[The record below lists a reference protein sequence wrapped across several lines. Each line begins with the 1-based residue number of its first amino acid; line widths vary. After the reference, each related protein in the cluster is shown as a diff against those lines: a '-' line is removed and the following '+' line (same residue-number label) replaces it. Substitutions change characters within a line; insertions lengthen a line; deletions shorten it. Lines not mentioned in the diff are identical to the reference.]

1 MRDIAFVFFLAA
13 VLCVTGG
20 MIWGL
25 QMAASNDHSMVGA
38 HAHLNLVGWATMAL
52 FAIYYRLTP
61 QAARGWL
68 PRIHAAAAILGV
80 GIMVPGIAL
89 ATTGGSPGLAILG
102 SLLVFAS
109 MLIFLVTVVR
119 HGFGSRDAQ
128 TWAGASRGRVA
139 PAE

>member
-1 MRDIAFVFFLAA
+1 MRDIAFIFFLAA

-25 QMAASNDHSMVGA
+25 QMAASGDHAMVGA

-61 QAARGWL
+61 RAAQGWL
-68 PRIHAAAAILGV
+68 PRIHAAAAILGS
-80 GIMVPGIAL
+80 ML
-89 ATTGGSPGLAILG
+89 T
-102 SLLVFAS
+102 FAS
-109 MLIFLVTVVR
+109 ILIFLFTVVR
-119 HGFGSRDAQ
+119 YGFGAAQADHRRARLDAAL
-128 TWAGASRGRVA
+128 T

>member
-1 MRDIAFVFFLAA
+1 MRDVAFVFLRAA

-25 QMAASNDHSMVGA
+25 QMAASEDHSMVGA

-68 PRIHAAAAILGV
+68 PRVHAVAAILGV
-80 GIMVPGIAL
+80 GVMVPGISL
-89 ATTGGSPGLAILG
+89 ATAGGSPGLAILG

-109 MLIFLVTVVR
+109 VLIFLVTVVR
-119 HGFGSRDAQ
+119 HGFGPSGAR
-128 TWAGASRGRVA
+128 TWTEANSGRIA

>member
-52 FAIYYRLTP
+52 FGLYYRVTP
-61 QAARGWL
+61 QAAEGWL
-68 PRIHAAAAILGV
+68 PRVHAGLAIPGV
-80 GIMVPGIAL
+80 AIMVPGIAL
-89 ATTGGSPGLAILG
+89 ATTGGSPAVAIAG
-102 SLLVFAS
+102 SFLTFGSMAVF
-109 MLIFLVTVVR
+109 LFTVVR
-119 HGFGSRDAQ
+119 HGFGARSEPRH
-128 TWAGASRGRVA
+128 GAAAFA

>member
-1 MRDIAFVFFLAA
+1 MRDIAFIFFLAA

-25 QMAASNDHSMVGA
+25 QMAASGDHAMVGA

-61 QAARGWL
+61 LAAQGWL

-80 GIMVPGIAL
+80 AIMVPGIAV
-89 ATTGGSPGLAILG
+89 ASTGGSPGLAILG
-102 SLLVFAS
+102 SMLTFAS
-109 MLIFLVTVVR
+109 MLIFLFTVVR
-119 HGFGSRDAQ
+119 YGFGAAQADHRRARLDAAL
-128 TWAGASRGRVA
+128 T